1 MSQKRYARGRE
12 PTSPPHPPRMEDSL
26 ERNIALVAVFAALIG
41 ALALLPGFTLPF
53 GVPIT
58 LQALGVMLCGTV
70 LGARKGAL
78 AVLLYLVLIAVGVP
92 IAANGGAGLGVFARP
107 SVGYLAGFVVGAF
120 VIGLVADRF
129 ARPMDFWPSL
139 AGALIGGV
147 VVVHALGVVG
157 LMLRADM
164 TLGAAIAAD
173 ATFIPVDIFK
183 AVVAAAITQGLARA
197 RPSLA
202 SLRA

>member
-1 MSQKRYARGRE
+1 M
-12 PTSPPHPPRMEDSL
+12 

-78 AVLLYLVLIAVGVP
+78 AVLLYLMLIAVGLP

-129 ARPMDFWPSL
+129 AHPMAFWPSL

-147 VVVHALGVVG
+147 VVVHVFGIAG

-164 TLGAAIAAD
+164 SLAAAVAAD
-173 ATFIPVDIFK
+173 ASFIPVDIFK

-197 RPSLA
+197 RPSLV